1 MSTQKY
7 SENEVSFYG
16 GETIPFLENIYPSID
31 VTILY
36 LMKSIIVTRT
46 SYDVLEYSLIV
57 VLYGEIKPSHEV
69 FVGTLPELT
78 KGNFNLTYER
88 ILLSS
93 LHTTVY
99 FGIT

>member
-1 MSTQKY
+1 M
-7 SENEVSFYG
+7 
-16 GETIPFLENIYPSID
+16 PFLENTYPSID
-31 VTILY
+31 VTIFY
-36 LMKSIIVTRT
+36 LMKSIIVTK
-46 SYDVLEYSLIV
+46 YDVLEYSLIV
-57 VLYGEIKPSHEV
+57 VLYSEIKPSHEV

-78 KGNFNLTYER
+78 KGSFNLTYER

>member
-1 MSTQKY
+1 M
-7 SENEVSFYG
+7 
-16 GETIPFLENIYPSID
+16 PFLENTYPSID

-36 LMKSIIVTRT
+36 LFKLIIVTK
-46 SYDVLEYSLIV
+46 YDVLEYFLIV

>member
-1 MSTQKY
+1 M
-7 SENEVSFYG
+7 
-16 GETIPFLENIYPSID
+16 PFLENTYPSID

-36 LMKSIIVTRT
+36 LFKSIIVTK
-46 SYDVLEYSLIV
+46 YDVLEYSLIV

-78 KGNFNLTYER
+78 KGDFNLTYER

>member
-1 MSTQKY
+1 ML
-7 SENEVSFYG
+7 
-16 GETIPFLENIYPSID
+16 FLENTYPSID

-36 LMKSIIVTRT
+36 LVKLLIVTKIRIKKT
-46 SYDVLEYSLIV
+46 YCPISYDVLEYSLIV
-57 VLYGEIKPSHEV
+57 VLYGKIKPSHEV

>member
-1 MSTQKY
+1 ML
-7 SENEVSFYG
+7 
-16 GETIPFLENIYPSID
+16 FLENTYPSID

-36 LMKSIIVTRT
+36 LVKLLIVTKIRIKKI

-57 VLYGEIKPSHEV
+57 VLYGKIKPSHEV

>member
-7 SENEVSFYG
+7 SWNEVSFYG

-36 LMKSIIVTRT
+36 LMKSI
-46 SYDVLEYSLIV
+46 YDVLEYSLIV
-57 VLYGEIKPSHEV
+57 VLYSEIKPSHEV

>member
-1 MSTQKY
+1 M
-7 SENEVSFYG
+7 
-16 GETIPFLENIYPSID
+16 PFLENTYPSID
-31 VTILY
+31 VTIFY
-36 LMKSIIVTRT
+36 LMKSIIVTK
-46 SYDVLEYSLIV
+46 YDVLEYSLIV
-57 VLYGEIKPSHEV
+57 VLYSEIKPSHEV

-78 KGNFNLTYER
+78 KGDFNLTYER

>member
-1 MSTQKY
+1 MH
-7 SENEVSFYG
+7 
-16 GETIPFLENIYPSID
+16 FLENTHPSIA

-36 LMKSIIVTRT
+36 FFKLIIVTKIRIKKT
-46 SYDVLEYSLIV
+46 YCPISYDALEYSSIV

>member
-16 GETIPFLENIYPSID
+16 GETMPFLENTYPSID

-36 LMKSIIVTRT
+36 LMKCPT

>member
-1 MSTQKY
+1 M
-7 SENEVSFYG
+7 
-16 GETIPFLENIYPSID
+16 PFLENTYPSID
-31 VTILY
+31 VTIFY
-36 LMKSIIVTRT
+36 LMKSIILTK
-46 SYDVLEYSLIV
+46 YDVLEYSLIV

-78 KGNFNLTYER
+78 KGDFNLTYER

>member
-36 LMKSIIVTRT
+36 LMKSI
-46 SYDVLEYSLIV
+46 YDVLEYSLIV

-78 KGNFNLTYER
+78 KGDFNLTYE
-88 ILLSS
+88 
-93 LHTTVY
+93 
-99 FGIT
+99 